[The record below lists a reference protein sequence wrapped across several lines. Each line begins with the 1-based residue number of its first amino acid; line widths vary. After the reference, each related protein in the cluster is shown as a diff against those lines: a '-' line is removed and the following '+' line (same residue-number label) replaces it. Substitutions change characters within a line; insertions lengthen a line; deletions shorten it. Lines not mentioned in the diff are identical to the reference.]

1 MIEVGS
7 NELNQQF
14 DDNADIQSVSDYLFL
29 FQTFFDTSLDNIA
42 VYGPVGQQ
50 VYANATL
57 LNTLNIKKHAGVDY
71 VDLKGQHAFEHYYEA
86 INRTL
91 TTGESCAIL
100 LNFQHDSL
108 SRVIYDLVNLS
119 AIKNQ
124 KNQVIGV
131 IAVGRDLDFYQLQ
144 QNQKIEQREQYL
156 RALMDTFPFIVW
168 MKDKAGRF
176 LATNHKFVE
185 VVGAKHY
192 KDLEGK
198 TDFDLFPTGMA
209 QGYVSDDNE
218 ILETGVPKSVNEQ
231 IKRASGEVYWAETY
245 KSPVELDGEVIG
257 TVGFSRDITEK
268 QYLQSEITKQHNAY
282 QSLVKN
288 LPTTVIRYNLEG
300 KRIFVNSRCHEAYGV
315 DVPYELN
322 KTPLELWSPY
332 IVNMTG
338 EAFMAELMEVMQ
350 FNVQKTLEIHSVHEE
365 TFVVHQV
372 RIVPELDEMHQVCG
386 ALTIAT
392 DITEVAEYRRKIE
405 NMAFHDQ
412 LTGLPNRTLFSQK
425 LSAAI
430 DKAKADNSMFA
441 LMMIDLDQFKSIND
455 TMGHAIGDKLLI
467 DVAKR
472 VSNNIEK
479 HYACARLG
487 GDEFIILVEP
497 LMNRAQVEHMSNTL
511 LNQIMQVYVIEGAEY
526 FISASIGISYYP
538 DDSVDMNDLLK
549 YADSAMYYAKKNGRN
564 RYQAYSPNLT
574 ESIQQRFNIE
584 TELRRA
590 IENNEIYLE
599 YQPIVDIAS
608 KQVMGLETLCRWNSR
623 KLGVVSPIVFIQ
635 IAEET
640 GMIVELGHWIMREA
654 FRAARLIN
662 TQLKQPVSVSV
673 NLSARQFFEI
683 DLVYQVGHLLQE
695 QQCNPAWIKFE
706 ITESLLLESNQQ
718 VLKALDAFNDL
729 GIKISLDDFGTGQ
742 SALAYLSKFPIH
754 QVKIDYSFV
763 KEIANNANNALLVK
777 AIIALTAT
785 LNKELV
791 AEGVETTEQA
801 ALLASY
807 NCKYAQGYLYSKSI
821 GLEAVQAYLLL
832 GEV

>member
-1 MIEVGS
+1 
-7 NELNQQF
+7 
-14 DDNADIQSVSDYLFL
+14 
-29 FQTFFDTSLDNIA
+29 
-42 VYGPVGQQ
+42 
-50 VYANATL
+50 
-57 LNTLNIKKHAGVDY
+57 
-71 VDLKGQHAFEHYYEA
+71 
-86 INRTL
+86 
-91 TTGESCAIL
+91 
-100 LNFQHDSL
+100 
-108 SRVIYDLVNLS
+108 
-119 AIKNQ
+119 
-124 KNQVIGV
+124 
-131 IAVGRDLDFYQLQ
+131 
-144 QNQKIEQREQYL
+144 
-156 RALMDTFPFIVW
+156 
-168 MKDKAGRF
+168 
-176 LATNHKFVE
+176 
-185 VVGAKHY
+185 
-192 KDLEGK
+192 
-198 TDFDLFPTGMA
+198 
-209 QGYVSDDNE
+209 
-218 ILETGVPKSVNEQ
+218 
-231 IKRASGEVYWAETY
+231 
-245 KSPVELDGEVIG
+245 
-257 TVGFSRDITEK
+257 
-268 QYLQSEITKQHNAY
+268 
-282 QSLVKN
+282 
-288 LPTTVIRYNLEG
+288 
-300 KRIFVNSRCHEAYGV
+300 
-315 DVPYELN
+315 
-322 KTPLELWSPY
+322 
-332 IVNMTG
+332 MTG
-338 EAFMAELMEVMQ
+338 EAFMAELMEVMK
-350 FNVQKTLEIHSVHEE
+350 FNVHKTLEIHSLHEE
-365 TFVVHQV
+365 TVVVHQV
-372 RIVPELDEMHQVCG
+372 RIVPEFDENHQICG

-425 LSAAI
+425 LLAAI

-441 LMMIDLDQFKSIND
+441 LIMLDLDQFKSIND
-455 TMGHAIGDKLLI
+455 IMGHTIGDKLLI
-467 DVAKR
+467 EVAKR
-472 VSNNIEK
+472 VSNNIDK

-497 LMNRAQVEHMSNTL
+497 LMSRAQVEHMSNTL

-564 RYQAYSPNLT
+564 RYHAYSPNLT

-608 KQVMGLETLCRWNSR
+608 RRVVGLETLCRWKSP
-623 KLGVVSPIVFIQ
+623 KLGVVPPIVFIQ

-654 FRAARLIN
+654 FSAARLIN
-662 TQLKQPVSVSV
+662 TQLKQPISVSV

-683 DLVYQVGHLLQE
+683 DLVYQVGHLLRE

-718 VLKALDAFNDL
+718 VLKTVDAFNGL

-763 KEIANNANNALLVK
+763 KEITNNANNALLVK

-791 AEGVETTEQA
+791 AEGVETAEQA

-807 NCKYAQGYLYSKSI
+807 NCKYAQGYLYSKPI